1 MAKHGTKAINTIAKH
16 GKTVV
21 KVGGKVLGP
30 VSNAVAPGVA
40 FAKGVA
46 KPANSLSERLTN
58 GIVAGAKK
66 TDNAAVSFAGAW
78 TGTKIAG
85 SAGTVVGGPA
95 VGIVSGIA
103 GGIYGGAKA
112 SSKYDGSAADKA
124 FDKKIEKNRGAIQA
138 NVEKKINA
146 VKNVGKNIKTFF
158 LKAKR
163 LLAVE
168 IGKRTKRSG
177 DLQKQKKRTQ
187 KSYPKRSGPPV
198 KRTKPKKEDTK
209 IVVTAVKN
217 FFKGTTGSRNRSG
230 RNQKKKTQKSYLNE
244 VDHQVEA
251 DETKKRRHKSHILN
265 EVDHRVEADETK
277 KRRHKSHILNEVDH
291 RV

>member
-1 MAKHGTKAINTIAKH
+1 
-16 GKTVV
+16 
-21 KVGGKVLGP
+21 

-85 SAGTVVGGPA
+85 GAGTVVGGPA

-124 FDKKIEKNRGAIQA
+124 FDEKNR
-138 NVEKKINA
+138 KKSRSDS
-146 VKNVGKNIKTFF
+146 GKC
-158 LKAKR
+158 
-163 LLAVE
+163 
-168 IGKRTKRSG
+168 GKETQCG
-177 DLQKQKKRTQ
+177 QKCWKKH
-187 KSYPKRSGPPV
+187 
-198 KRTKPKKEDTK
+198 
-209 IVVTAVKN
+209 
-217 FFKGTTGSRNRSG
+217 KG
-230 RNQKKKTQKSYLNE
+230 LF
-244 VDHQVEA
+244 
-251 DETKKRRHKSHILN
+251 
-265 EVDHRVEADETK
+265 
-277 KRRHKSHILNEVDH
+277 
-291 RV
+291 